1 MYSLPFKDINYDI
14 RNTVLQ
20 DGCRGLLS
28 LEIDIGMAAIE
39 DNSSLGLG
47 WFSGGLGNGKS
58 MNAIDS
64 T

>member
-1 MYSLPFKDINYDI
+1 MHSLPFRGINCDIG
-14 RNTVLQ
+14 NTVLQ
-20 DGCRGLLS
+20 NNCMGLLS